1 MELNTVSIKE
11 WLITTGYM
19 EEKTD
24 YILLNN
30 NYDDLESNVLE
41 EIKEHI
47 SEFYSIP
54 LEQLVED
61 DILAYHKLAMI
72 KRLERRCQQ
81 EVLEGFSSTTTGHIY
96 RTNTDDQINILGK
109 IVELMLKTELLNVQW
124 KTEDS
129 GVIDHTRETF
139 FNVLYE
145 SIQHKED
152 KIVHLWQKKYEVGL
166 CTGHD
171 EINLIEW

>member
-1 MELNTVSIKE
+1 MELSTVSIKE
-11 WLITTGYM
+11 WLIATGYM

-30 NYDDLESNVLE
+30 NYSDLDNAILQ
-41 EIKEHI
+41 EIREHVA
-47 SEFYSIP
+47 EYYAIP
-54 LEQLVED
+54 LEQLIED
-61 DILAYHKLAMI
+61 DIVSYHKLAMI

-81 EVLEGFSSTTTGHIY
+81 EVLEGFSSASTGHIY

-109 IVELMLKTELLNVQW
+109 IVELMLKTDLLTIQW

-139 FNVLYE
+139 FGILFE
-145 SIQHKED
+145 SIKHKED
-152 KIVHLWQKKYEVGL
+152 KIVHLWQKKYEVSL
-166 CTGHD
+166 CSTHE